1 MLLIV
6 STAVLIVL
14 AGWCRAQDNF
24 YFSRNPANTDV
35 VAGSGVTLQ
44 CEVSNATGIAYYWQL
59 NGQSIGN
66 TTRRYQRGSNLH
78 ITRADRVRDGGQF
91 TCIAM
96 NVSTGFSITS
106 MAASLNILWL
116 GEPVLVQL
124 QTPDSPHKI
133 EPGNNVTLR
142 CSVDGSGEIHI
153 DWYRNADLLSKSET
167 VSFSKKRLHLKNVSS
182 KDNGVYRCS
191 ARNEAGSRNS
201 ADNFS
206 LTVADNGSALIKVIP
221 RNQLV
226 KKGDSAKFDCVY
238 QNASITEWYVK
249 EKTEPIKN
257 NNRIT
262 VFGNGSLLIQNV
274 KASDEGFYSCV
285 GIPVDSNQVPQT
297 YTAELNIAYLD
308 DMTSN
313 SFEPPL
319 PASRTRIVP
328 EKAEFEL
335 TCIPVAG
342 NPPVRVWWLDPR
354 GHTISDTGVVRV
366 DETRLIIEAARAVDD
381 TGNYTCVAENM
392 AGTKMASFNLVVS
405 TPPNIV
411 MDPLS
416 MTVEEGDRAS
426 LACQFHAMAHPV
438 TTVVWKKNGKL
449 LADDGA
455 RIKMNKRNGTL
466 VISEVML
473 EDQGNY
479 SCLVNTTGFK
489 PVHSKPA
496 LVLVKEKLKFS
507 PRPVNKK
514 LELGSSARVYCKAQG
529 ARPPVIKWFK
539 EGQQGEQMFEISE
552 NVKDINGTLHFS
564 NVSAEDKG
572 RYICVATNSQGII
585 NATIDIDV
593 IVTPK
598 FRVFPQNPTEAYEG
612 YPVMIHCIAEG
623 DPKPTI
629 KWDRNSNFSAFDRNR
644 FHVFENGTLLVQEV
658 HMADSG
664 KYGCTAGNSGGFK
677 REEVTLIVR
686 SPEGY
691 HPNDDQD
698 ADGSMMTKTFTIT
711 LSIAGSYMMLVVGLM
726 IWCRH
731 RRRRRKQAYL
741 NANGA
746 EVTKAENGEAVGEHT
761 ELKETAVGQQLRD
774 AAGDGADTAQSHS
787 SSQSRRS
794 NKSSSFDRLAF
805 PRQDLNNMVL
815 LGRGE
820 FGEVFLA
827 RAKGLHDGDDK
838 EKETVVMVKSL
849 QNTKEESA
857 LQEFKREMDMFHK
870 LQHPHVVKLLGL
882 CRETDPN
889 YMILEYS
896 DWGDLKQFLLA
907 TRGGGAKD
915 GSSSK
920 NAAGANS
927 KSPRPPQL
935 SVTQIIQLASQVVQ
949 GMEHLSNQRFVHRDL
964 AARNCLI
971 ASNLTVKVSLSA
983 LTKDTYN
990 KEYCKHRN
998 EVIPLRWMPY
1008 EAVFEDDYSTKSDV
1022 YSFACLVWEM
1032 FYQGEL
1038 PFSKMSD
1045 DTVLAALKKHE
1056 LQWKP
1061 HKAAPQS
1068 LQSLLVSCWSDSPR
1082 DRPTFSQLTVTI
1094 GEISIDSAI

>member
-1 MLLIV
+1 MLFAVIV
-6 STAVLIVL
+6 IIL
-14 AGWCRAQDNF
+14 AGWCGAQETF
-24 YFSRNPANTDV
+24 YFSRNPVNADV
-35 VAGSGVTLQ
+35 VAGSNVTLE
-44 CEVSNATGIAYYWQL
+44 CEVSNEADITYYWQL
-59 NGQSIGN
+59 NGVRLVN
-66 TTRRYQRGSNLH
+66 TTRRYQRGSHLH
-78 ITRADRVRDGGQF
+78 ITRADRILDFGEF

-96 NVSTGFSITS
+96 NVSNGFSLTS
-106 MAASLNILWL
+106 VAASLNILWL

-124 QTPDSPHKI
+124 QSPDSPHKI
-133 EPGNNVTLR
+133 AAGNDVTLR
-142 CSVDGSGEIHI
+142 CSVDGSGEVHI
-153 DWYRNADLLSKSET
+153 EWYRNADRLTKSDT
-167 VSFSKKRLHLKNVSS
+167 VSFGKKRLHLKNVSP
-182 KDNGVYRCS
+182 KDNGVYRCV

-206 LTVADNGSALIKVIP
+206 LAVAENGSALIQVQP

-226 KKGDSAKFDCVY
+226 RKGDSAQFDCVY
-238 QNASITEWYVK
+238 QNANITEWYFK
-249 EKTEPIKN
+249 GKTDPISKN
-257 NNRIT
+257 STRIT
-262 VFGNGSLLIQNV
+262 VFANGSLLIHNV
-274 KASDEGFYSCV
+274 RASDEGFYSCV
-285 GIPVDSNQVPQT
+285 GIPVDANQEPQT
-297 YTAELNIAYLD
+297 YTSELNIAYLD
-308 DMTSN
+308 ELTGS

-319 PASRTRIVP
+319 PDSRTRIVP

-335 TCIPVAG
+335 TCLPVAG

-354 GHTISDTGVVRV
+354 GHTVTDSGPVRV
-366 DETRLIIEAARAVDD
+366 DESRLIIEAARAVDD
-381 TGNYTCVAENM
+381 SGNYTCVAENM
-392 AGTKMASFNLVVS
+392 AGTRMASFKLVVS

-411 MDPLS
+411 SDPLS
-416 MTVEEGDRAS
+416 MSVEEGAIAS
-426 LACQFHAMAHPV
+426 LGCQFHAMAHPV
-438 TTVVWKKNGKL
+438 TMVLWRKNGKL
-449 LADDGA
+449 ISEDGS
-455 RIKMNKRNGTL
+455 RIKMNRSNGTL
-466 VISEVML
+466 VISEIEL
-473 EDQGNY
+473 DDHGNY

-496 LVLVKEKLKFS
+496 TVLVKERLKFS

-529 ARPPVIKWFK
+529 ALPPVIKWFK
-539 EGQQGEQMFEISE
+539 EGQQGEQKFEIPD

-564 NVSAEDKG
+564 NVTAEDKG
-572 RYICVATNSQGII
+572 RYMCVATNSQGII

-598 FRVFPQNPTEAYEG
+598 FRVYPQNPTEAYEG

-623 DPKPTI
+623 DPKPTV
-629 KWDRNSNFSAFDRNR
+629 KWDRNSNFSGFDRSR
-644 FHVFENGTLLVQEV
+644 FHVLENGTLLVQEV

-691 HPNDDQD
+691 HPSEDQEGD
-698 ADGSMMTKTFTIT
+698 SSMMTKTFTIT

-731 RRRRRKQAYL
+731 KRKRRKQAYL

-746 EVTKAENGEAVGEHT
+746 EVTKAENGEAGGEHT
-761 ELKETAVGQQLRD
+761 ELKEATASQQLRD
-774 AAGDGADTAQSHS
+774 GGGDGADTAQSHS

-794 NKSSSFDRLAF
+794 NKSSSYDRLAF
-805 PRQDLNNMVL
+805 PRQDLQNMVL
-815 LGRGE
+815 LGRGV

-827 RAKGLHDGDDK
+827 RAKGLHDGEDK

-849 QNTKEESA
+849 QNTQEDSA
-857 LQEFKREMDMFHK
+857 LQEFKRELDMFHK
-870 LQHPHVVKLLGL
+870 LQHQHVARLLGM
-882 CRETDPN
+882 CREADPH

-907 TRGGGAKD
+907 TRGGGKD
-915 GSSSK
+915 GNSSRASG
-920 NAAGANS
+920 AGS

-935 SVTQIIQLASQVVQ
+935 SVTQIIQLASQVSL
-949 GMEHLSNQRFVHRDL
+949 GMEHLSNQRFVHCDL

-983 LTKDTYN
+983 LSRDTYS
-990 KEYCKHRN
+990 KEYCKYHN

-1008 EAVFEDDYSTKSDV
+1008 EAVYEDDYSTKSDV

-1045 DTVLAALKKHE
+1045 DAVLAALKKHE

-1082 DRPTFSQLTVTI
+1082 DRPTFSQLSITI